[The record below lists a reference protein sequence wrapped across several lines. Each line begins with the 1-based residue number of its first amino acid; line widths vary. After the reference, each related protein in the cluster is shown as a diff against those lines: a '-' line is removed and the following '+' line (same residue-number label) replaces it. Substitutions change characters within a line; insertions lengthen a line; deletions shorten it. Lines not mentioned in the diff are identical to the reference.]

1 MKKKHSLLGQNIEI
15 RLILNDKTQR
25 ELAEYLDFD
34 ESHVSRMIRGTKTIS
49 AETAFKIADF
59 FGCSVYDL
67 VTPLH
72 DYPAY
77 QDGQASAG
85 AAMHTNEM
93 R

>member
-1 MKKKHSLLGQNIEI
+1 MKKKHSLLGRNIEI
-15 RLILNDKTQR
+15 RLILNDKTQK
-25 ELAEYLDFD
+25 ELAEFLGFD

-67 VTPLH
+67 VAPLL

-77 QDGQASAG
+77 QDGREREGEAHGIA
-85 AAMHTNEM
+85 
-93 R
+93 

>member
-1 MKKKHSLLGQNIEI
+1 MLKGRIPPEQVKFHPEKFPKYKQ
-15 RLILNDKTQR
+15 DY
-25 ELAEYLDFD
+25 LA
-34 ESHVSRMIRGTKTIS
+34 
-49 AETAFKIADF
+49 
-59 FGCSVYDL
+59 
-67 VTPLH
+67 TPLL

>member
-1 MKKKHSLLGQNIEI
+1 MKKNYSLLGRNIEI
-15 RLILNDKTQR
+15 RLILNDKTQK
-25 ELAEYLDFD
+25 ELAEFLGFD
-34 ESHVSRMIRGTKTIS
+34 ESYISRMIKGTKMIS

-67 VTPLH
+67 VTPLL

-77 QDGQASAG
+77 QGGQASAG
-85 AAMHTNEM
+85 VARHTNEM